1 MSIRIQ
7 FRQLIGDYFKE
18 RLFLLALVAI
28 LFFMGVIFGVLAVGV
43 LERDQTETLVNFIQQ
58 SFHTKIDFHNHAYTR
73 QTIVANIQTVF
84 FLFFMGVSVIGVPL
98 ALLLIFTRGFI
109 LGFSIAFLF
118 QNMGF
123 KGFILVLT
131 GVLPHNFLVIPA
143 LFLMLIAV
151 IDCAAALT
159 KIRFTRK
166 PISIGPEL
174 VKCATITCIV
184 LAFMIGAAL
193 VQSYISPLV
202 ASWFARII

>member
-1 MSIRIQ
+1 MPAIYQ
-7 FRQLIGDYFKE
+7 LRQLTSDYFRE

-28 LFFMGVIFGVLAVGV
+28 LFFMGIFFGLFAVGV
-43 LERDQTETLVNFIQQ
+43 LEVDQKELLVNFIQQ
-58 SFHTKIDFHNHAYTR
+58 SFHTKINFHNHAYTR

-84 FLFFMGVSVIGVPL
+84 FLFFMGISVIGVPL

-109 LGFSIAFLF
+109 LGFSVGFLF

-123 KGFILVLT
+123 KGFFLT
-131 GVLPHNFLVIPA
+131 ITGILPHNLLVIPA
-143 LFLMLIAV
+143 LFLMVIAV

-184 LAFMIGAAL
+184 LAIMVCAGL
-193 VQSYISPLV
+193 VQGYISPLV
-202 ASWFARII
+202 SSWLAEII